1 MKNGGQKFGH
11 NANALLET
19 EEPGYLQPEI
29 VKLTIC
35 HDGRT
40 LKNAIDAMNPNYDP
54 RREKRSCAVMLSSPF
69 GSGLVGVATLPRRT

>member
-19 EEPGYLQPEI
+19 EEPGYLQSEI

-40 LKNAIDAMNPNYDP
+40 LKM
-54 RREKRSCAVMLSSPF
+54 R
-69 GSGLVGVATLPRRT
+69 